1 MNIKIIGF
9 NHKTAPIGIREK
21 LSFPKAALGNALS
34 TLKQN
39 SDIQEGVI
47 LSTCNRVEIYAL
59 AKNDKKINGA
69 LCGFLEKFHNI
80 DIKDFKNHLYE
91 FEDIEAIRHL
101 FRVSSSLDS
110 QILGENQILG
120 QVKEAF
126 FSARQ
131 IGAVSRI
138 FSFLFEEAI
147 KVGKRARTQTQI
159 GYGAVS
165 ISTAAVE
172 MARKIFEDLS
182 NKKILIIGAG
192 KIGELSA
199 NHLRGRGAEMVLVAN
214 RTFSKAQE
222 LAKKFD
228 GQAVEFDKFPQ
239 ALIQADIVISSVSAP
254 HVLVKKEMMSEIMI
268 KRKNRPIFF
277 IDLGLPRNIDP
288 AVNTIYNAYVYN
300 LDDLE
305 KVKDAN
311 LKERLKEADKI
322 EDLIEAH
329 LIKVQAKLSHLLE
342 KDDSK
347 KFK

>member
-9 NHKTAPIGIREK
+9 NHKTASIGIREK
-21 LSFPKAALGNALS
+21 LSFPKTSLEKALS
-34 TLKQN
+34 SLKKN
-39 SDIQEGVI
+39 EDIEEGVI
-47 LSTCNRVEIYAL
+47 LSTCNRIEIYAL
-59 AKNDKKINGA
+59 AKDNKRINGA
-69 LCGFLEKFHNI
+69 LTGFLEKFHNI
-80 DIKDFKNHLYE
+80 NMHDFKSHAYE
-91 FEDIEAIRHL
+91 FEDIDAIRHL

-131 IGAVSRI
+131 LGAVSRI
-138 FSFLFEEAI
+138 FSLLFEEAI
-147 KVGKRARTQTQI
+147 KIGKRARTQTQI

-182 NKKILIIGAG
+182 DKKVLIIGAG

-199 NHLRGRGAEMVLVAN
+199 NHLRGRGAQMVLVAN

-222 LAKKFD
+222 LAEKFN
-228 GQAVEFDKFPQ
+228 GKAVEFDKFPE
-239 ALIQADIVISSVSAP
+239 ALTQADIVISSVSAP
-254 HVLVKKEMMSEIMI
+254 HVIVKPNMMHDIMP

-288 AVNTIYNAYVYN
+288 DVNKIENVYVYN

-311 LKERLKEADKI
+311 LKERLKEAKKI
-322 EDLIEAH
+322 EGLIDQH
-329 LIKVQAKLSHLLE
+329 LIKVQSKL
-342 KDDSK
+342 K
-347 KFK
+347 KLMLDYNLI